1 MITCAKFDGKVP
13 CRVAVRRKFNV
24 LNEKMQFVFE
34 TDGTEFDDFGFDE
47 LQAVAESKHVLIM
60 LVNDEQWMAPAP
72 VVYIFVLPY
81 ILFLHA
87 LNLCSHIW
95 PDVGLELEGIVTE
108 LLSYIV

>member
-47 LQAVAESKHVLIM
+47 LQAVAESKHILIM

-81 ILFLHA
+81 IFLECPQP
-87 LNLCSHIW
+87 LQSH
-95 PDVGLELEGIVTE
+95 LT
-108 LLSYIV
+108 